1 MSFCPPS
8 SSSNDEIFAFRL
20 RLHHS
25 EKRKSTAKIFT
36 EDSEIADYYIKFFA
50 VSLIFV

>member
-8 SSSNDEIFAFRL
+8 SSLNDEIFAFRL
-20 RLHHS
+20 RLQHS

-36 EDSEIADYYIKFFA
+36 ENSEIADYYIKFFA
-50 VSLIFV
+50 VSLTFV